1 MNIGSNIK
9 YLRQKNNL
17 TQEMLADRL
26 SVSYQA
32 ISKWETG
39 INTPDISLLPQ
50 IAKYFDISIDAL
62 FSDNISDRLVDL
74 DCIKND
80 DVIRIVQMQGKQ
92 ILDVTNVSKNNS
104 PIEINFPHN
113 CNNETQYFK
122 VEVFG
127 NLFSDS
133 SINGDVVCH
142 GYIQCGSINGDVR
155 SSGDI
160 KVNEINSYGGITCRN
175 ITDAYKIQCDNINC
189 NEGQIRAVKFDCKQ
203 YNNIKIE

>member
-1 MNIGSNIK
+1 MKIGSNIK

-26 SVSYQA
+26 GVSYQA

-39 INTPDISLLPQ
+39 VNTPDISLLPQ
-50 IAKYFDISIDAL
+50 IAGCFGISIDAL
-62 FSDNISDRLVDL
+62 FSDHISDRLICL

-80 DVIRIVQMQGKQ
+80 DVIRIVQMKGKQ
-92 ILDVTNVSKNNS
+92 ILGITDISKNS
-104 PIEINFPHN
+104 PPIEIAFPHD

-127 NLFSDS
+127 NLISDS

-142 GYIQCGSINGDVR
+142 GSMECGSIYGDVR
-155 SSGDI
+155 SNGDI
-160 KVNEINSYGGITCRN
+160 KVSEIHSHGSITCRD
-175 ITDAYKIQCDNINC
+175 ISGAYQIQCDRICC
-189 NEGQIRAVKFDCKQ
+189 NGGQINAVKFD
-203 YNNIKIE
+203 

>member
-26 SVSYQA
+26 GVSYQA

-39 INTPDISLLPQ
+39 VNTPDISLLPQ
-50 IAKYFDISIDAL
+50 IAKCFDVSIDAL
-62 FSDNISDRLVDL
+62 FSDRISDRLVCL

-80 DVIRIVQMQGKQ
+80 DVIRVVQMKGKQ
-92 ILDVTNVSKNNS
+92 ILDVTAPSKNS
-104 PIEINFPHN
+104 PPIEIAFPHN

-127 NLFSDS
+127 NLISDS

-142 GYIQCGSINGDVR
+142 GTLECGSINGDVR
-155 SSGDI
+155 TSGDI
-160 KVNEINSYGGITCRN
+160 KVSEIHSYGSITCRD
-175 ITDAYKIQCDNINC
+175 ISDAYQIQCDRIHC
-189 NEGQIRAVKFDCKQ
+189 GGGQISTMKLDGKQ
-203 YNNIKIE
+203 YHPI